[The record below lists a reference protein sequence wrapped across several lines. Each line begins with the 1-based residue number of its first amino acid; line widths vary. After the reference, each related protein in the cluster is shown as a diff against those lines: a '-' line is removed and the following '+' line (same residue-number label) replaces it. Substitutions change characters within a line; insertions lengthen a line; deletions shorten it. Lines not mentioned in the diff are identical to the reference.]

1 MKPQELSATLPAN
14 ITALGLMSGTSLDGV
29 DIVKLTTNGHSVGTP
44 EGHFY
49 WPYPT
54 ALRQQ
59 LAHVAVTDIP
69 LNDVLALENTL
80 TEAYATA
87 LQASGLLSGVQ
98 LIGCHGQTIRHLPGL
113 GLTWQ
118 LGNPNL
124 LAQRLA
130 ENGHAIPVVMDFRR
144 RDMAAGGEGAPLAPL
159 FHQAMLHGHALPA
172 ALLNI
177 GGVANLS
184 LCLSGNI
191 LLGTDCGPGMGLLD
205 QFMQAHTGADF
216 DAHGALATSGLA
228 DVAIVSRALTEL
240 PFFHRPFP
248 KSADRYEFNA
258 VLGWLQHH
266 TPANAA
272 ATLAALTVAGIGHTL
287 HALLP
292 KNQTLSALYL
302 CGGGGHNQAVWH
314 GLQTAGWPVRWS
326 TDLGWE
332 PQHIEAA
339 CFAWLAVRR
348 WYKAPTSIP
357 ATTHARV
364 ATVGGVLTV

>member
-1 MKPQELSATLPAN
+1 MNPQELSTAP

-29 DIVKLTTNGHSVGTP
+29 DVVKLTTNGQSAGTP

-54 ALRQQ
+54 TLRQQ

-69 LNDVLALENTL
+69 LNDLLVLENTL

-98 LIGCHGQTIRHLPGL
+98 LIGCHGQTIRHLPAQ

-118 LGNPNL
+118 LGNPSL
-124 LAQRLA
+124 LAQRLHEA
-130 ENGHAIPVVMDFRR
+130 GHAIPVVMDFRR

-177 GGVANLS
+177 GGVANVS
-184 LCLSGNI
+184 LALPDGN

-216 DAHGALATSGLA
+216 DAGGALATSGSA
-228 DVAIVSRALTEL
+228 DVAIVTRALAEL
-240 PFFHRPFP
+240 PFFQRPFP
-248 KSADRYEFNA
+248 KSADRYEFNT
-258 VLGWLQHH
+258 VLSWL
-266 TPANAA
+266 ANHSPEHAA
-272 ATLAALTVAGIGHTL
+272 ATLAALTVASISHTL
-287 HALLP
+287 QTLLP
-292 KNQTLSALYL
+292 ARQTLSGLYL

-314 GLQTAGWPVRWS
+314 GLQAAGWPVRWS
-326 TDLGWE
+326 TDLGWK

-348 WYKAPTSIP
+348 WHRVHTSLP
-357 ATTHARV
+357 ATTHARA
-364 ATVGGVLTV
+364 ATVGGLLTA